1 MVFVSLVVLV
11 RVELDLYNSDYEFSL
26 RTPIWH
32 LFLRIEI

>member
-1 MVFVSLVVLV
+1 MLFVSLVVLV

-26 RTPIWH
+26 TNPIWH